1 MLKMGSRESLWP
13 LIGAFISIF
22 VLQNGSC
29 VQLTKTSADKCGGQL
44 WCMDTSEQS
53 DSGTYYYIHSSG
65 NCEAVPASCVQ
76 PYDNCSFTSLAEC
89 QKLCMHVGGCESTPF
104 GCCPEEGVARA
115 ADGSCPGEE
124 ESTGDRSSGGV
135 RWDLLATGI
144 CGTALLLGAVVV
156 IGIVSYVYKQKT
168 RQRHRRRY
176 IQEVL
181 SMYDST
187 DSTDSSECSYI
198 DDNPENN
205 NLFDKL

>member
-1 MLKMGSRESLWP
+1 MNVWMKLP
-13 LIGAFISIF
+13 LQLECVDLT
-22 VLQNGSC
+22 VL
-29 VQLTKTSADKCGGQL
+29 SA
-44 WCMDTSEQS
+44 
-53 DSGTYYYIHSSG
+53 
-65 NCEAVPASCVQ
+65 V
-76 PYDNCSFTSLAEC
+76 SF
-89 QKLCMHVGGCESTPF
+89 P
-104 GCCPEEGVARA
+104 
-115 ADGSCPGEE
+115 PGEE

-176 IQEVL
+176 AVIATCSEGACHVMLQAKALALTLSVSQVGVWCECVVHCWLLFLCRYIQEVL